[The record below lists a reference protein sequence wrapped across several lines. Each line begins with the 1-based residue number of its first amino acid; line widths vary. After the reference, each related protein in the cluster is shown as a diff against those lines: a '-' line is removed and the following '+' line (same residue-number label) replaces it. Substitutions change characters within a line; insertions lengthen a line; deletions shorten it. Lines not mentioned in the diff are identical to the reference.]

1 MVLLAIDL
9 DSTLQIIGLICMILT
24 PILGILLAL
33 AVKKGWISKETADML
48 RGIATATTK
57 AIENQKA
64 KNPEVAKELTT
75 DVVAEVAD
83 KVKLDAFLKEL
94 NLNQ

>member
-1 MVLLAIDL
+1 MVLLEIG
-9 DSTLQIIGLICMILT
+9 STLEIIGLICMILT

-33 AVKKGWISKETADML
+33 AVKKGWISKETADIL

-57 AIENQKA
+57 AIENQKE

-75 DVVAEVAD
+75 DVVAEVTD
-83 KVKLDAFLKEL
+83 KTKLDDFLKEL